1 MKILFAD
8 DDEMY
13 RLLLRAVFSMV
24 EGVEVVAE
32 AADGEQAVALAAATM
47 PDVILLDVEM
57 PHMDGFDAALAIR
70 RARPDARILLHTGEL
85 LDERRVKAQQLDLV
99 LLDKLRLYQTIDTVS
114 EPPAPMIGRDGRRTL
129 QR

>member
-13 RLLLRAVFSMV
+13 RLLLRAAFSMV
-24 EGVEVVAE
+24 EGVEVVGE
-32 AADGEQAVALAAATM
+32 ASDGEQAVALAAATM

-85 LDERRVKAQQLDLV
+85 LEERQAKAQRLDLV
-99 LLDKLRLYQTIDTVS
+99 LLDKLRLYDTIDTVS
-114 EPPAPMIGRDGRRTL
+114 EPLAL
-129 QR
+129 